1 LRNLILLLFI
11 SLLCGCKTNLY
22 KYTQQGIKYDIK
34 PFISRELV
42 FLHPDIVFYKD
53 DDFIIVDVE
62 KTFAAN
68 TTFITLFEKQI
79 NANNLNSQVVSAIN
93 TKENSEFSFLYKTKQ
108 KISSSITSQYSSLAQ
123 NPSKSHT
130 IKSYNP
136 CFYPV
141 EHLKNFNLFPNKNIV
156 LYDIKIAPNK
166 TLTSL
171 KLLNTATG
179 KVEFIQEKL
188 YLGSYKPQYLELIIF
203 ESLDKI
209 KIKAKS

>member
-1 LRNLILLLFI
+1 MRNLILLLFI

-62 KTFAAN
+62 KTFAAT

-123 NPSKSHT
+123 NPSKSHA
-130 IKSYNP
+130 IKSYNS

-179 KVEFIQEKL
+179 KVEFIEEKL